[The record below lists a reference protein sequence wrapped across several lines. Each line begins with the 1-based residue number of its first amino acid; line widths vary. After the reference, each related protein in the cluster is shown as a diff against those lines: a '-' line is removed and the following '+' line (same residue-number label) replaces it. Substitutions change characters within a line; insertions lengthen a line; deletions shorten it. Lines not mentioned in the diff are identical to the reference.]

1 MSNPRKSA
9 RDKPV
14 AVKAQS
20 ERAPDAK
27 LSKSKKPNGAG
38 RKVPK
43 PKTLAA
49 EIGATVMREQ
59 TASGEP
65 KQAELP
71 RPVRVTAAKPI
82 PPVAKPAPVKSPPRK
97 PAQAAPAPAAEPPAK
112 PATPAKPAQVVSTP
126 AASKPVAGKAPK
138 APQHRVESAVE
149 TLERSFKAAG
159 EGTVAVNCKLLDFA
173 RANVNS
179 SLDHV
184 RDLAAA
190 KSPVRILRLQ
200 IEYWHDCLETFAN
213 QAQELRAMSA
223 ELVANANEPLRR
235 HLRNGQDAA

>member
-20 ERAPDAK
+20 ERASDAK

-59 TASGEP
+59 TVSGEP
-65 KQAELP
+65 KQAEP
-71 RPVRVTAAKPI
+71 QRPVRTTAAKPT
-82 PPVAKPAPVKSPPRK
+82 PPVAKPAPVKPPPRK
-97 PAQAAPAPAAEPPAK
+97 PVAAKPATEPPAK
-112 PATPAKPAQVVSTP
+112 QVTPAKPAEVVSKP
-126 AASKPVAGKAPK
+126 AMSKPVTAKTPK
-138 APQHRVESAVE
+138 APQHLVEGPVE

-213 QAQELRAMSA
+213 QAQELRTLSA
-223 ELVANANEPLRR
+223 EVVANASEPLRR
-235 HLRNGQDAA
+235 HMRNGRGTA

>member
-9 RDKPV
+9 RDKPE
-14 AVKAQS
+14 AVKAQG
-20 ERAPDAK
+20 EPALDAK

-38 RKVPK
+38 KKAPK
-43 PKTLAA
+43 PKTVAA
-49 EIGATVMREQ
+49 GIGATVMREGA
-59 TASGEP
+59 ASGEP
-65 KQAELP
+65 NP
-71 RPVRVTAAKPI
+71 TPPSPGRAAATKPA
-82 PPVAKPAPVKSPPRK
+82 PPVAKVAPAKPPLRK
-97 PAQAAPAPAAEPPAK
+97 PAQIVTAPAAKPMPEPPAK
-112 PATPAKPAQVVSTP
+112 SAKPVPAMSKP
-126 AASKPVAGKAPK
+126 AAAPN
-138 APQHRVESAVE
+138 APQPLVGNAVD

-179 SLDHV
+179 GLDHV

-200 IEYWHDCLETFAN
+200 IEFWHDCLETFAH

-223 ELVANANEPLRR
+223 ALVADANEPLRQ
-235 HLRNGQDAA
+235 HLRKPRRAA

>member
-14 AVKAQS
+14 AIKAQS

-65 KQAELP
+65 KQAEPP

-97 PAQAAPAPAAEPPAK
+97 PAQAAPAPAAAKPAAEPPAK
-112 PATPAKPAQVVSTP
+112 PMTPAKPAQVVSKP
-126 AASKPVAGKAPK
+126 AMSKPVVSKAPE
-138 APQHRVESAVE
+138 APQHPVENAVE

-223 ELVANANEPLRR
+223 EL
-235 HLRNGQDAA
+235 

>member
-9 RDKPV
+9 RDKPE
-14 AVKAQS
+14 AVKTQGQPAL
-20 ERAPDAK
+20 DAK

-38 RKVPK
+38 KKAPK
-43 PKTLAA
+43 PKTVAA
-49 EIGATVMREQ
+49 EIGATVMREGA
-59 TASGEP
+59 ASGEP
-65 KQAELP
+65 NQTP
-71 RPVRVTAAKPI
+71 PSPSRAAATKPA
-82 PPVAKPAPVKSPPRK
+82 PPVAKVAPAKPPLRK
-97 PAQAAPAPAAEPPAK
+97 PAQIVTAPAAKPMPEPPAK
-112 PATPAKPAQVVSTP
+112 SAKPAP
-126 AASKPVAGKAPK
+126 AMSKPVAASN
-138 APQHRVESAVE
+138 APQPLVENAVD

-179 SLDHV
+179 GLDHV

-200 IEYWHDCLETFAN
+200 IEFWHDCLETFAN

-223 ELVANANEPLRR
+223 ALVAEANEPLRQ
-235 HLRNGQDAA
+235 HLRKPRRAA